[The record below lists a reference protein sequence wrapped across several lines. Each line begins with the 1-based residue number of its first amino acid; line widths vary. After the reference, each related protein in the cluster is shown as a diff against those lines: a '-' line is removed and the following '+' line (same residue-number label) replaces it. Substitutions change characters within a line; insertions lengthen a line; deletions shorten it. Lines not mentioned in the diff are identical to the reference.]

1 MKITRE
7 QVEHVAKLSRLNLTE
22 EEINRLTVEMEHI
35 IAFADKLNELDTD
48 GVEPTAHAIPIQNVF
63 REDIVGPSFPR
74 EQILANAPA
83 QEDGCFKV
91 PKIVE

>member
-1 MKITRE
+1 MQISKT
-7 QVEHVAKLSRLNLTE
+7 QVEYVANLARLNLTE
-22 EEINRLTVEMEHI
+22 EEKERLTVEMENI
-35 IAFADKLNELDTD
+35 IAFADKLNELDTT

-63 REDIVGPSFPR
+63 REDVVEPSFDR
-74 EQILANAPA
+74 DKILQNAPS